1 MRTFRKGCASSNLVR
16 TFEEKSEQK
25 GDARVSHRTA
35 RPKHFCSSGFSPLFS
50 SALRHSVTAFEDE
63 GDPQITQLTQ
73 ILNRIGEIYVI
84 CG

>member
-16 TFEEKSEQK
+16 TFEEKNEQK